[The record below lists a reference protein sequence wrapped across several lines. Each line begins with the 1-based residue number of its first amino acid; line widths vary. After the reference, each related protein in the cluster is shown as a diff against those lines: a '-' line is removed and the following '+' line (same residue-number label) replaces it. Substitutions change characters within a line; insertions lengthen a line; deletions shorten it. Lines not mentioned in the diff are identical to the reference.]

1 MELKNNKIVSGALI
15 LIAIAIAYYLLISLP
30 KQQELR
36 SQQQEI
42 SLRKQTYEICLKEF
56 EELSNNDAGIRYWS
70 GQVVAGELTEEEMK
84 QKITELTFAV
94 LSKKDEF
101 LVNCV
106 EKRLQEYNK

>member
-30 KQQELR
+30 K
-36 SQQQEI
+36 QQEI

-84 QKITELTFAV
+84 QKITEFTFAV

-101 LVNCV
+101 IVNCV